1 MSSRNP
7 SHPTH
12 ALESLHSM
20 RRSRLLTD
28 VVLTAGDVEVP
39 AHKNMLAACSPYFY
53 AMFTGFTEKVGGRE
67 AELLIKIF

>member
-1 MSSRNP
+1 
-7 SHPTH
+7 
-12 ALESLHSM
+12 M

-53 AMFTGFTEKVGGRE
+53 AMFTGFTEKVGVVYSNCKLNFINV
-67 AELLIKIF
+67 LLFLEE